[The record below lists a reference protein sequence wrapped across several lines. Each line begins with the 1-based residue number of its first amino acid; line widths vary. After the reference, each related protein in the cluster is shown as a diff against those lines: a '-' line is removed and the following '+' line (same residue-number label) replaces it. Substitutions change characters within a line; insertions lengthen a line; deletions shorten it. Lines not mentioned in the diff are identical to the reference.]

1 MTIKECIDIVDD
13 LKPNQYSTK
22 VKVMW
27 LSFIDETII
36 NDVLKTHTGY
46 DGRYD
51 DFTGYSEDK
60 LSVPLIVESPYD
72 RLYTAYL
79 KMKIDAENGETTRY
93 NNSAGLFNSYM
104 MEYRKFYNK
113 THMPLSV
120 TERRNSVPTRKP
132 TYGISDAELENI
144 KREVY
149 AKLSEDLYKMVSND
163 KLYDIVSNYVLNNI
177 EMLKENRDLELAIKK
192 ALESSNKI
200 TLVTLSASQWVGKT
214 SPYSQVVSISGA
226 SKNSKIDLN
235 PTVEQLGIF
244 HNKDITFVV
253 ENDNGVITVYCI
265 GQKPTN
271 DYTMQATITEVKT
284 NE

>member
-13 LKPNQYSTK
+13 LKPNQYSIK

-27 LSFIDETII
+27 LSFIDEIII
-36 NDVLKTHTGY
+36 NDVLKTHKGY

-51 DFTGYSEDK
+51 NFTGYSEDK

-113 THMPLSV
+113 THMPLSEAEKRAITPV
-120 TERRNSVPTRKP
+120 NKNTC
-132 TYGISDAELENI
+132 GISEADLENL
-144 KREVY
+144 KREIY
-149 AKLSEDLYKMVSND
+149 AKLYEDFLKMVSND
-163 KLYDIVSNYVLNNI
+163 KLYDIVTNYVNNNI
-177 EMLKENRDLELAIKK
+177 EMLKENRDIELAVKK
-192 ALESSNKI
+192 ALSQATKI
-200 TLVTLSASQWVGKT
+200 TSVMLSAAKWVGNS
-214 SPYSQVVSISGA
+214 SPYSQVVTIPGA
-226 SKNSKIDLN
+226 TANSKIDLN

-244 HNKDITFVV
+244 HDKDITFVV
-253 ENDNGVITVYCI
+253 GNNNGIITVYCV

-271 DYTMQATITEVKT
+271 DYGIQVSITEV
-284 NE
+284 NVI